1 MSARNAEGLLA
12 FASRAAHNPVPPS
25 AEEMARFID
34 AAAETL
40 AAEPPEL
47 RPRDSSGRPG
57 GLVLLPD
64 VPTVV
69 LPDIHARPE
78 FIDAALRWEP
88 PWMGA
93 PLARLLERGAANL
106 VCLGD
111 ILHSEGPAGMRRW
124 TAALAEYRSGW
135 ASHELMDEEM
145 GLALAAARAVI
156 AAKATFP
163 AAFHWIKGNHDNI
176 ADEDGRGDHS
186 FYKFAAEGAM
196 TASWFAAAYGDELL
210 DGYRGVETALPVLA
224 LGRLFA
230 LSHAEPAFALSR
242 EDAIEYRSR
251 PEVSRTSRPPPPRT
265 SRATDRRAP
274 PTRRRRPERSRAPAA
289 PRRRNQPPPS
299 PRPRAGLPDRR
310 PRPRRADRPAPR
322 SRRRSRRP
330 SPRRPRPRRPRPPP
344 RRRGPSPSTSCASTT
359 TA

>member
-12 FASRAAHNPVPPS
+12 FASRLAQNPAPPTQ
-25 AEEMARFID
+25 EELARFVD

-40 AAEPPEL
+40 ASESPEL

-64 VPTVV
+64 IPTVL
-69 LPDIHARPE
+69 LPDIHARPG
-78 FIDAALRWEP
+78 FIAAALEWEP

-93 PLARLLERGAANL
+93 PLARLLEEGKANL
-106 VCLGD
+106 VVLGD

-124 TAALAEYRSGW
+124 TAAYDEYRSGW
-135 ASHELMDEEM
+135 ATHSLMDEEM
-145 GLALAAARAVI
+145 GLALAASRAVI

-163 AAFHWIKGNHDNI
+163 ARFHWIKGNHDNV

-196 TASWFAAAYGDELL
+196 TASWFAAAYGDDLL

-230 LSHAEPAFALSR
+230 ASHAEPAFALSR
-242 EDAIEYRSR
+242 EDVIEYRSR
-251 PEVSRTSRPPPPRT
+251 PDVVEALIWTANGDADEGSVAATLERLLGPGGASALWFGGHRPVSGRYALRSGGRYVQFHDPG
-265 SRATDRRAP
+265 ARRAVFIP
-274 PTRRRRPERSRAPAA
+274 PGRAPDPER
-289 PRRRNQPPPS
+289 
-299 PRPRAGLPDRR
+299 DIY
-310 PRPRRADRPAPR
+310 DI
-322 SRRRSRRP
+322 
-330 SPRRPRPRRPRPPP
+330 
-344 RRRGPSPSTSCASTT
+344 
-359 TA
+359 

>member
-12 FASRAAHNPVPPS
+12 FASRLARNPSPPPRD
-25 AEEMARFID
+25 EMARFID

-40 AAEPPEL
+40 ASESAEL

-64 VPTVV
+64 LPTVL
-69 LPDIHARPE
+69 LPDIHARPD
-78 FIDAALRWEP
+78 FIYAALRWEP

-93 PLARLLERGAANL
+93 PLANLLEEGKANL

-124 TAALAEYRSGW
+124 TAAYEEYRSGW
-135 ASHELMDEEM
+135 ASHPLMDEEM

-163 AAFHWIKGNHDNI
+163 TRFHWIKGNHDNV

-196 TASWFAAAYGDELL
+196 TASWFAAAYGDDLV
-210 DGYRGVETALPVLA
+210 DGYRSVETALPVLA

-230 LSHAEPAFALSR
+230 ASHAEPAFALSR
-242 EDAIEYRSR
+242 EDVIEYRSR
-251 PEVSRTSRPPPPRT
+251 PDVVEALIWTANGDAEEGSVAESLDRLLGPAGSSALWFGGHRPVSGRYSLRSGGRYVQFHEVGAQRAVFIPPG
-265 SRATDRRAP
+265 RAP
-274 PTRRRRPERSRAPAA
+274 DPERDIVDIA
-289 PRRRNQPPPS
+289 
-299 PRPRAGLPDRR
+299 
-310 PRPRRADRPAPR
+310 
-322 SRRRSRRP
+322 
-330 SPRRPRPRRPRPPP
+330 
-344 RRRGPSPSTSCASTT
+344 
-359 TA
+359 